1 MRNHPLH
8 DEPYGHPNRG
18 APYGERLDP
27 ATLTL
32 STVLTGIGAGASVLG
47 AMGAMGAIGGKPS
60 APTPTV
66 SKPTTMPTP
75 DDEAARAAKR
85 KSLAAQ
91 SARRGR
97 SSTILEDDT
106 SGDLLG

>member
-18 APYGERLDP
+18 APYGERCDP
-27 ATLTL
+27 ASLTL

-47 AMGAMGAIGGKPS
+47 AMGALGGKPS
-60 APTPTV
+60 APAPTM

-85 KSLAAQ
+85 KSLAAM

-97 SSTILEDDT
+97 ASTILDDDS